1 MIKTKLAAAAIAAAL
16 LSCPA
21 CGGGQS
27 GSSDTCSGF
36 DIDVEK
42 VWNASV
48 KAEIQGY
55 SGGISAETAQKIATR
70 MDAITLDWAMLRE
83 AACRDHKNGF
93 ITAEQYNQKVK
104 CFDDFLQRQRTL
116 LNALKEG
123 DASTIDSLGLG
134 ASGEEVGSC
143 R

>member
-1 MIKTKLAAAAIAAAL
+1 MSKTKLAAAAIVAAF
-16 LSCPA
+16 LSCQA
-21 CGGGQS
+21 CGSNQP
-27 GSSDTCSGF
+27 GSNETCSGF

-55 SGGISAETAQKIATR
+55 GGGISAETAQKIATR

-93 ITAEQYNQKVK
+93 ITTEQYNHKVR
-104 CFDDFLQRQRTL
+104 CFDGFLQQQRTL

-134 ASGEEVGSC
+134 AAGEEVRSC
-143 R
+143 Q